1 MIIAKNNAISND
13 NVILF
18 QYREEKSNNMV
29 NYHFHRYYEMY
40 CLIRG
45 KRTLFVD
52 NQIITLTPG
61 SIAIISPTT
70 LHKYT
75 NTDSSEEYSS
85 LLIYFNMN
93 AFFPSMLKDGKLN
106 SVLQQ
111 KYYIADL
118 PYNIFDEIINTI
130 CGELERSQPAMELNL
145 HASFFKLFSEIL
157 RHNCSPDVSAQNALN
172 ANDLVKLI
180 TIYIDRNLDKELSLE
195 LLASKFFVNP
205 SYLSRKFKKETNMN
219 LNKYITEKR
228 IQRSIQIMITEHAL
242 PMARVARNSGFSSTA
257 TFYRAFKSIMNC
269 APYQFKNKIHEL
281 KM

>member
-1 MIIAKNNAISND
+1 MSIPKNNGISND

-18 QYREEKSNNMV
+18 QYHEAKSNNMV
-29 NYHFHRYYEMY
+29 NYHFHKHYEMY

-52 NQIITLTPG
+52 NEIITLTPG
-61 SIAIISPTT
+61 SIAIVSPTM

-75 NTDSSEEYSS
+75 KTDSAEEYSNI
-85 LLIYFNMN
+85 LIYFNTN
-93 AFFPSMLKDGKLN
+93 AFFPSMLNNSALD
-106 SVLQQ
+106 SVLHQ

-118 PYNIFDEIINTI
+118 PYNIFDNIAQAI
-130 CGELERSQPAMELNL
+130 CSELEHPMPATDLNL
-145 HASFFKLFSEIL
+145 HAYFFRLFSEIL
-157 RHNCSPDVSAQNALN
+157 RHNCSPDISVQNALN
-172 ANDLVKLI
+172 DNDLVKLV
-180 TIYIDRNLDKELSLE
+180 TIYIDRNLDRELSLE

-228 IQRSIQIMITEHAL
+228 IQRSISIMISEHAL
-242 PMARVARNSGFSSTA
+242 PMAKVALNSGFSSTA